1 MKSPTASRARAGA
14 RLALLLGAAMAAAPG
29 MTSAQAGGEG
39 FLFRRP
45 VASLSVQAGYAA
57 AQAGSDVF
65 DLARQELF
73 LDRGDLGSPY
83 VGGALTVS
91 LGDRWAIVVEA
102 GHAWSRTN
110 TEWRDFTEEDLSPI
124 RHTVSFSRTPVT
136 AGVRWHLTPQGRGI
150 GRFVWIPSRVTP
162 WIAAGGGF
170 MRYEFVRE
178 GDFVD
183 VEALEIYP
191 DRFEH
196 VGTAPTAYGGAG
208 VQISLGRSLFL
219 TGEGRYTWARD
230 DLDGSVYDGFEPIDL
245 SGLRFTAGFGVRF

>member
-1 MKSPTASRARAGA
+1 GSC
-14 RLALLLGAAMAAAPG
+14 
-29 MTSAQAGGEG
+29 SAKP
-39 FLFRRP
+39 RP
-45 VASLSVQAGYAA
+45 
-57 AQAGSDVF
+57 DVF
-65 DLARQELF
+65 VHAGQELF
-73 LDRGDLGSPY
+73 RDRTDLGSPY

-110 TEWRDFTEEDLSPI
+110 TEWRDFTEEDGGPI

-162 WIAAGGGF
+162 WLTAGGGF
-170 MRYEFVRE
+170 MRYDFVRA

-191 DRFEH
+191 DRYEL

-208 VQISLGRSLFL
+208 VQVSLGRSLFL
-219 TGEGRYTWARD
+219 T
-230 DLDGSVYDGFEPIDL
+230 
-245 SGLRFTAGFGVRF
+245 